1 MARTSRKK
9 VVDPSETLRI
19 PPYSTEA
26 ERGILGAILLEPEQT
41 FELLA
46 GVSLQPEWFY
56 VEAHR
61 LIFETA
67 ARMYQHKATGIDS
80 VTVFDALQEAGIA
93 DQVGGMP
100 ALEALTR
107 GEMVVAH
114 AEYYAN
120 ILREKATLRRIIRAA
135 EEAAGK
141 CYEPN
146 RSVNTILSESQEAMF
161 AIGERSDANNLP
173 TFTES
178 LKQTFKKLD
187 TLFNN
192 TTGLNGLSTGFKD
205 LDKKMQGLRD
215 SEMIVLAARPSMG
228 KTSLAMN
235 ICAAV
240 ALGADGIG
248 KKLRGKEPMPVGI
261 FSCEMS
267 TDALITRLLCAHAHV
282 PYIDIINNRFNSE
295 EQNRRYFNALTQSAT
310 ELQNVPLY
318 IDDSGGL
325 DIADVRARA
334 RRMKKRYGIRLIM
347 IDYLQLLNCR
357 DAASEGRQLETTRI
371 SAGIKAMAKELNIPV
386 IVLSQLSRQTEQR
399 DKEGKPRLSDL
410 RDSGSIEQDADV
422 VMLLRR
428 PCKYPGSH
436 ESDIKDLAVVD
447 IAKNRNGA
455 VGEVRL
461 TFIDNLTQFM
471 DRIDAGSDENPANDN

>member
-1 MARTSRKK
+1 MAKSSRKK

-61 LIFETA
+61 LIYETA
-67 ARMYQHKATGIDS
+67 ARMYQQKATGIDS

-240 ALGADGIG
+240 ALGADGTG

-334 RRMKKRYGIRLIM
+334 RRMPALTRIG
-347 IDYLQLLNCR
+347 R
-357 DAASEGRQLETTRI
+357 DGGRTGCPACPKSPALDAHTHECGLSGHDARRRVPAQTGQCPHRNPAVAGKMQNRPSVHEKTRPVREGR
-371 SAGIKAMAKELNIPV
+371 AKEITP
-386 IVLSQLSRQTEQR
+386 SGQT
-399 DKEGKPRLSDL
+399 S
-410 RDSGSIEQDADV
+410 
-422 VMLLRR
+422 
-428 PCKYPGSH
+428 
-436 ESDIKDLAVVD
+436 
-447 IAKNRNGA
+447 
-455 VGEVRL
+455 
-461 TFIDNLTQFM
+461 
-471 DRIDAGSDENPANDN
+471 